1 MSTYDFAPRR
11 IGELLDD
18 AIVVVI
24 ANWRTI
30 VPVSAAIVLPV
41 AAAYSVVAS
50 FYLRSLLELIG
61 AGSAAFTSAVPSGG
75 QVTLLITASLLQI
88 LSLLYTVSKVT
99 FDSSLYS
106 SAGELLER
114 RRMPLKEILRRGLSS
129 LLPLLAVQFLVGV
142 IAGAAGL
149 AAGLVVAVLSF
160 LLAIASPIAGAFGF
174 VFAELVG
181 LVVGLVAFVMLSLAA
196 PAVVVERSITGALGR
211 SYRLVRRHFWRMLL
225 ITIAAGLLAAQFESA
240 LAAPTLVRS
249 IITGVQ
255 SPSSLVGQLAW
266 GWKVFDGLSQGV
278 AMALVLPF
286 TTVLSL
292 LTYFDLRARDEG
304 MDLIVRARELL
315 AG

>member
-1 MSTYDFAPRR
+1 
-11 IGELLDD
+11 
-18 AIVVVI
+18 
-24 ANWRTI
+24 
-30 VPVSAAIVLPV
+30 
-41 AAAYSVVAS
+41 
-50 FYLRSLLELIG
+50 
-61 AGSAAFTSAVPSGG
+61 
-75 QVTLLITASLLQI
+75 
-88 LSLLYTVSKVT
+88 
-99 FDSSLYS
+99 
-106 SAGELLER
+106 
-114 RRMPLKEILRRGLSS
+114 
-129 LLPLLAVQFLVGV
+129 
-142 IAGAAGL
+142 
-149 AAGLVVAVLSF
+149 
-160 LLAIASPIAGAFGF
+160 
-174 VFAELVG
+174 VG